1 MSPTPPDTLAR
12 VRPAPRL
19 GFFSRLLDEVPAGE
33 RYRLVT
39 EQIAHAE
46 AQGFDSA
53 WIAQHHF
60 HESEGGLP
68 SPFVFLSH
76 VAARTRRIRL
86 GTGVVTLPLENALR
100 VAEDAAVLGKMLV
113 KANEIAVELLKGLEV
128 GEYEFSKY
136 IPEYLGQAALYLYPS
151 ELDEQVL
158 WLKTLL
164 GSPNDS
170 AVSGALNTI
179 GVLLQHYPAYRERFS
194 QSSQSYEDRRQ
205 ELLGL
210 LLQGL
215 AHYREAVRPSDVEL
229 KDYSFK
235 TPAYG
240 LSHKKVGAEL
250 THQRD
255 TYQHFDYPGRYKADP
270 SGKAFAQHRLDAL
283 RNDAV
288 AGSGKSNSAA
298 LLPGQSFSL
307 TEHPNGSLN
316 TDWQI
321 VRIQHTGLQPQAL
334 EEEGGSGPTV
344 YHNEF
349 GVVKASTTWRA
360 RIGSPQAPHKPM
372 VDGPQIAMVVGP
384 DGEEIYCDEHG
395 RVKLQFP
402 WDRYGSSNDQSSC
415 WVRVSQGWAGGQY
428 GMMAIPRIGHEVI
441 VQFINADPDLPIITG
456 RLSNPTQMPPWQLPS
471 QHALSGFRS
480 KEIHGSQYNKLILDD
495 TTEQIQAQLGS
506 DADTSELSLG
516 HITRIADNAGR
527 TDHRGQGFEL
537 RTDGH
542 GVTRAAS
549 GLLVTTYSGD
559 AHLTEL
565 SATAQLLEQAHSQQ
579 HGQRQSA
586 MDHKAD
592 ERSMAQT
599 ADEALKEQN
608 QTIAG
613 TGKQDELNA
622 PQLVLSAPAGMAIAT
637 PQTIH
642 LATPAHHAVTAHGD
656 LSMSVGKRL
665 IASVGKGINLFA
677 QSLGFKAMAAKGKV
691 QIQAQSDEV
700 EFIAEQVLRIISA
713 KKSIT
718 FAAAEEILVT
728 AGGSYF
734 KINGAGIEHGT
745 TGNYTIYA
753 AQHPFTGPNQME
765 YEMPKEPLDEMFVIR
780 DQHGPVVPNFK
791 YKIVTDSGRIYRGV
805 TNERGETLRIGT
817 GVKVVNLRVYADDAS
832 TDE

>member
-1 MSPTPPDTLAR
+1 MSQL
-12 VRPAPRL
+12 
-19 GFFSRLLDEVPAGE
+19 
-33 RYRLVT
+33 
-39 EQIAHAE
+39 
-46 AQGFDSA
+46 
-53 WIAQHHF
+53 
-60 HESEGGLP
+60 
-68 SPFVFLSH
+68 
-76 VAARTRRIRL
+76 
-86 GTGVVTLPLENALR
+86 
-100 VAEDAAVLGKMLV
+100 
-113 KANEIAVELLKGLEV
+113 
-128 GEYEFSKY
+128 
-136 IPEYLGQAALYLYPS
+136 
-151 ELDEQVL
+151 
-158 WLKTLL
+158 
-164 GSPNDS
+164 
-170 AVSGALNTI
+170 
-179 GVLLQHYPAYRERFS
+179 
-194 QSSQSYEDRRQ
+194 
-205 ELLGL
+205 
-210 LLQGL
+210 
-215 AHYREAVRPSDVEL
+215 
-229 KDYSFK
+229 
-235 TPAYG
+235 
-240 LSHKKVGAEL
+240 
-250 THQRD
+250 
-255 TYQHFDYPGRYKADP
+255 
-270 SGKAFAQHRLDAL
+270 
-283 RNDAV
+283 
-288 AGSGKSNSAA
+288 
-298 LLPGQSFSL
+298 
-307 TEHPNGSLN
+307 
-316 TDWQI
+316 
-321 VRIQHTGLQPQAL
+321 
-334 EEEGGSGPTV
+334 
-344 YHNEF
+344 
-349 GVVKASTTWRA
+349 
-360 RIGSPQAPHKPM
+360 
-372 VDGPQIAMVVGP
+372 
-384 DGEEIYCDEHG
+384 
-395 RVKLQFP
+395 
-402 WDRYGSSNDQSSC
+402 
-415 WVRVSQGWAGGQY
+415 WAGQEY
-428 GMMAIPRIGHEVI
+428 GASHIPRIGHEVI

-480 KEIHGSQYNKLILDD
+480 KEIHGTQYNKLIFDD
-495 TTEQIQAQLGS
+495 TPEQIQAQLGS

-613 TGKQDELNA
+613 TGQQDELNA
-622 PQLVLSAPAGMAIAT
+622 PQLVLSSPAGMAIAT

-745 TGNYTIYA
+745 TGKYTIYA
-753 AQHPFTGPNQME
+753 AQHPFTGPNSLDMSLPNS
-765 YEMPKEPLDEMFVIR
+765 PKNYDVQFV
-780 DQHGPVVPNFK
+780 FK
-791 YKIVTDSGRIYRGV
+791 DDDGQPYKNHHYYVWTDSGQSYEGV
-805 TNERGETLRIGT
+805 T
-817 GVKVVNLRVYADDAS
+817 DDEGKTQVFHSPTSEEYQARLIMKR
-832 TDE
+832 DQQHG